1 GFMVENHEDA
11 WPQIGLDQAALVI
24 EAPIEGR
31 MPRMIAFF
39 TEEQEID
46 QVGPIRSARPY
57 YIDWNAELDA
67 VYAHVGGSPAAL
79 ELLQVDDTIDIN
91 EFSNEWFF
99 WRKHTRLAPHNVYSS
114 MELLQDAMERFVN
127 RFGEQDNNWE
137 SWEFKNHAEDFVTTV
152 SSVSI
157 DFAGEPYVINWEF
170 DEDEGNYIR
179 HQYQGRL
186 HEMEDGSLIKADNIA
201 IIETDIKVLDKV
213 GRRSVRTTGVG
224 DALVFQDGIM
234 IEATWKKSS
243 KNVRTR
249 FYDRETDEEIVM
261 NAGVTWIEV
270 ISSLEDDVD
279 FVILTEAEGSS
290 EE

>member
-1 GFMVENHEDA
+1 MVS
-11 WPQIGLDQAALVI
+11 LVI

-114 MELLQDAMERFVN
+114 MELLQHAMERFVN